1 MHTMTLPPELQLTIL
16 DLSRQMR
23 IPELEV
29 LRQAVNEYAE
39 HIKKKQRLMS
49 FCGLLTDEEA
59 DDLLQTIHDNR
70 VNKTMEREA

>member
-1 MHTMTLPPELQLTIL
+1 MHAMTLPPELQLTIV

-39 HIKKKQRLMS
+39 NIRKKQRLMS

-59 DDLLQTIHDNR
+59 DDLLRTVYDNR
-70 VNKTMEREA
+70 VNKSMDGER